1 MKKNFFI
8 SLIIIIC
15 LAAFA
20 ASFLRLHEINSQTI
34 PDAGKAVSKE
44 EKTAS
49 LSYGQDSFTI
59 KDRLDTLLFIG
70 TDSDRSYAD
79 LRKDMEGGYPSF
91 YNHIQSDVLVLFVFD
106 NDRKSVT
113 PIQINR
119 DTMFDVPWTDVL
131 GRYGGTTKK
140 QLALSYNS
148 GSGLEDSCE
157 NTRLTVSSLLFG
169 APVDHYVAFTMNGI
183 NALNDLVGGVVVDIV
198 DDLTPADPALVK
210 GTTVRLMGSQ
220 AESFLRSR
228 MLLTDDTNLARM
240 RRHRD
245 YYAGFIVSAKAMME
259 KDEDFALEAF
269 SKLDPYTLTDMTV
282 QKFSELITKLDT
294 YDVQPI
300 QYAEGEL
307 RIGQFYEFYPDMDQL
322 WGIVRSIFRSDTV

>member
-1 MKKNFFI
+1 MKKKLFI
-8 SLIIIIC
+8 SLIIILC
-15 LAAFA
+15 LAVFA

-34 PDAGKAVSKE
+34 PEAGKALSKA
-44 EKTAS
+44 EKPDR
-49 LSYGQDSFTI
+49 LFYGQDSFPI
-59 KDRLDTLLFIG
+59 KARLETLLFIG
-70 TDSDRSYAD
+70 TDSNRSYAD
-79 LRKDMEGGYPSF
+79 LRKDMEGGYPPF

-106 NDRKSVT
+106 NDRKTVT

-140 QLALSYNS
+140 QVALSYNS

-169 APVDHYVAFTMNGI
+169 APVDHYAAFTMNGI
-183 NALNDLVGGVVVDIV
+183 NTLNDLVGGVIVDIV

-210 GTTVRLMGSQ
+210 GTTVTLTGSQ
-220 AESFLRSR
+220 AEKFLRSR
-228 MLLTDDTNLARM
+228 MILADDTNLSRM

-245 YYAGFIVSAKAMME
+245 YYAGFMRSAKAAMK
-259 KDEDFALEAF
+259 KDENFVLEAF
-269 SKLDPYTLTDMTV
+269 SKLEPYTLTDMTA

-294 YDVQPI
+294 YGAQPI
-300 QYAEGEL
+300 QYSEGEL
-307 RIGQFYEFYPDMDQL
+307 KIGQFYEFYPDMDQL
-322 WGIVRSIFRSDTV
+322 WGIVRSAFSE